1 MSLNKTLLSNV
12 KQCFGK
18 TTAQCPACEE
28 LGADSKGEHLVIYPN
43 GKYACVA
50 YQGDREHR
58 KRIHKLAGGS
68 TEPRRLTLSVRP
80 FSPPPITVIREIGNL
95 EEPHHVYGTK
105 T

>member
-1 MSLNKTLLSNV
+1 MSLNKALLTNV
-12 KQCFGK
+12 KQRFGK

-28 LGADSKGEHLVIYPN
+28 LGADNKGDHLVMYPN

-58 KRIHKLAGGS
+58 KRIHQLAGGS
-68 TEPRRLTLSVRP
+68 TEPRRLTLPVLP
-80 FSPPPITVIREIGNL
+80 FHPPPITVITEIGTL
-95 EEPHHVYGTK
+95 EKPNALCSTK